1 MGDLFDKAVGFNLKI
16 STYGNRRKVDSN
28 KVKTDADRRRINVS
42 KQLLQSSELDLIK
55 KYDGEF
61 KGWLKKRALPS
72 MFRAGIWLIPLDLVP
87 EVDAR
92 FESYKAIRASLV
104 LAFVQVYEDC
114 VEKARKDLGSLFNEA
129 DYPDSSSM
137 SKYFDEQA
145 NYVEFKTPK
154 SLGSIR
160 AGMYEK
166 QEARLKQRFDSAFEG
181 IKALMRAECKALL
194 DHAVDRLSPDTDG
207 KKKVLHE
214 TVLTNIA
221 DFLGTFRSKNICED
235 GELDAIVSDI
245 KDLNAG
251 LDIKKLRSEESVRDA
266 AKSGFEKL
274 KARMDQLVQDAPMRE
289 LGGDD

>member
-28 KVKTDADRRRINVS
+28 KVETDADRRRINVS
-42 KQLLQSSELDLIK
+42 KQLLKSPELDLIR

-61 KGWLKKRALPS
+61 KQWLQKRALPS

-104 LAFVQVYEDC
+104 MAFVQVYEDC
-114 VEKARKDLGSLFNEA
+114 VEKAREDLGSLFNEA
-129 DYPDSSSM
+129 DYPDASSM